1 MTRQAREPRHPS
13 LPFPLQGTSL
23 KPDSR
28 AKPRVLITGATG
40 FVGSH
45 VAERLASQ
53 GTPLRALVRT
63 PAKAEFLRSLDAD
76 LVEGALDRPE
86 SLARAVDGVDVIVH
100 IAAATHAKSAADFH
114 RINEQGT
121 RDLIRAAQRADSRPR
136 RFVYL
141 SSLAAA
147 GPSPDGRPIGPRDEP
162 RPLTAYGR
170 SKLAGEVAA
179 LEASAEWQ
187 VAILRAPAVYGP
199 RDPELF
205 RFFRLAAWGIMP
217 VPAGPARRL
226 QLVNVADLADAIVLA
241 ALDSQA
247 VGLFH
252 IAEPTPYEWTEVTR
266 LMAGALGKRARTF
279 PVPRLVLAAAA
290 TLSEGASR
298 LAGRSSVFN
307 REKVLEL
314 LAPAW
319 LCETETARAAFG
331 FEAKVALPE
340 GLRQT
345 AQWYRNNGWL

>member
-1 MTRQAREPRHPS
+1 MGKPS
-13 LPFPLQGTSL
+13 
-23 KPDSR
+23 
-28 AKPRVLITGATG
+28 VLITGATG

-45 VAERLASQ
+45 VAERLVRQ
-53 GTPLRALVRT
+53 GGKIRALVRT
-63 PAKAEFLRSLDAD
+63 PASAGRLGSLGAD

-86 SLARAVDGVDVIVH
+86 SLDRAVAGVDVIVH
-100 IAAATHAKSAADFH
+100 IAAATHARSEAEYH
-114 RINEQGT
+114 RVNEQGT
-121 RDLIRAAQRADSRPR
+121 RDLIRAAQRAASRPR

-147 GPSPDGRPIGPRDEP
+147 GPSPGGRPIGPNDEP

-170 SKLAGEVAA
+170 SKLAGETAA
-179 LEASAEWQ
+179 LEAAADMQ
-187 VAILRAPAVYGP
+187 VVVMRAPAVYGP
-199 RDPELF
+199 RDRELY
-205 RFFRLAAWGIMP
+205 RFFRLADWGFLP

-241 ALDSQA
+241 AIEADA

-252 IAEPTPYEWTEVTR
+252 IAEPTAYEWRQVTH
-266 LMAGALGKRARTF
+266 LVASAVGKRARTF
-279 PVPRLVLAAAA
+279 TVPRLVLAAAA

-319 LCETETARAAFG
+319 LCETETARNALG
-331 FEAKVALPE
+331 FEAKVTLPE
-340 GLRQT
+340 GLRET